1 MPTIAELPDVP
12 VISEVREDRRGKD
25 SAIVIKMVETRYR
38 RGNPREESLKNEL
51 VVRYTLEPY
60 RVVSTLRICESGFA
74 EVRIPAHDSRLGYSS
89 EAHALFAKLAGLVNE
104 TSFEPLSIET
114 LKQGLWDRSR
124 RAEFAPIFAFRHSR
138 FQNPLGTRMDVAGTQ
153 GTDLADDTDLVSGI
167 DAFRRNPVDVYVD
180 RASVALKHEGS
191 NGIMSRDISLVFTGR
206 EHEFSVFESVD
217 RDEYEFI
224 LAMILKLSQIE

>member
-1 MPTIAELPDVP
+1 
-12 VISEVREDRRGKD
+12 
-25 SAIVIKMVETRYR
+25 
-38 RGNPREESLKNEL
+38 
-51 VVRYTLEPY
+51 
-60 RVVSTLRICESGFA
+60 
-74 EVRIPAHDSRLGYSS
+74 
-89 EAHALFAKLAGLVNE
+89 
-104 TSFEPLSIET
+104 
-114 LKQGLWDRSR
+114 
-124 RAEFAPIFAFRHSR
+124 
-138 FQNPLGTRMDVAGTQ
+138 MDVAGTQ